1 MGRAKKESYFTPQTI
16 LEKSQRMLLDCAP
29 DQHLERLRQ
38 YDPRRSALLVLD
50 MQEYFL
56 HPSSHAWVPSAGPI
70 LSGVQSLVSAYAARG
85 LPIVFSRHL
94 NTPQDAG
101 RMSTWWRHL
110 IADGDELS
118 RLTPALDTGAG
129 ITLVK
134 TQYDAFF
141 HTALEA
147 LLQARQVT
155 QVVICGVMTHLCCET
170 TARSA
175 FMRGFEVFFT
185 VDGTATYTEAYHR
198 AALLNLAHGFAT
210 PVLVS
215 ELLPALDET
224 SHGHS

>member
-29 DQHLERLRQ
+29 AQCLERLKQ
-38 YDPRRSALLVLD
+38 YAPRRSALLVLD

-56 HPSSHAWVPSAGPI
+56 HPGSHAWVPSAGAI
-70 LSGVQSLVSAYAARG
+70 LAGVQSLVSAYAARG

-215 ELLPALDET
+215 ELLPTLDET
-224 SHGHS
+224 SHAHP

>member
-16 LEKSQRMLLDCAP
+16 LKKSQRMLLDCAP
-29 DQHLERLRQ
+29 ARHLERLRQ